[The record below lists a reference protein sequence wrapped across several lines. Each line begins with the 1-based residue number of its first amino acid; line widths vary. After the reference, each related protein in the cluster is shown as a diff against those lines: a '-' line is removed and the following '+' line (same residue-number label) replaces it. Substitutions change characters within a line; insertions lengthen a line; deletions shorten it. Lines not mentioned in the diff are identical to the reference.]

1 MNTRVLATIAVV
13 CLLFVGFVWPPL
25 LGRAQ
30 EPVASVTAI
39 RLGQESGRTR
49 LVLELDKPVDYRWFT
64 LPTPPRMVVD
74 FPQVEFANRLADVK
88 FPPGSMVKAARAGT
102 FRPGTTR
109 MVLDLEKPARITL
122 FTIPGNTQ
130 RGPRLVVDV
139 IPPKPGQEATDK
151 PPPADVVTQDAAPPA
166 KPEAPVVPKQ
176 VVTDTRKTDD
186 GAIVV
191 VLDAGHGG
199 VDPGACGKSICE
211 KNLTLTMVK
220 MVRDRLEKQGYT
232 VKLTREKDVFVPLAE
247 RVKFAQRNNANLFVS
262 LHADAHPDKDVKGAT
277 VYMVSEKA
285 SDREAQRLANS
296 ENEGDILAGVDLS
309 HESKDVQNILV
320 SLAQRDTM
328 NHSSYL
334 GQSVLSE
341 MADLIGVRKSS
352 LLFAGFK
359 VLKAPDVPSILVEM
373 GYLTNRHEEQQ
384 LANPKHREKLAD
396 AIAEGIGSYIKAQLR

>member
-1 MNTRVLATIAVV
+1 MHTRSLFLAVV
-13 CLLFVGFVWPPL
+13 GCLLAVAAFWPPL
-25 LGRAQ
+25 LGLAQ

-39 RLGQESGRTR
+39 RLGQEQGRTR
-49 LVLELDKPVDYRWFT
+49 LVLELDKPVEYRWFT

-88 FPPGSMVKAARAGT
+88 FPVGSMVKAARAGN
-102 FRPGTTR
+102 FRPGVTR
-109 MVLDLEKPARITL
+109 MVLDLEKPARISL

-139 IPPKPGQEATDK
+139 IPPKPGQPATDK
-151 PPPADVVTQDAAPPA
+151 PPPEDVVTQDAAPPA

-176 VVTDTRKTDD
+176 VVTDSRKD
-186 GAIVV
+186 GAVVV

-199 VDPGACGKSICE
+199 VDPGACGKTLCE

-220 MVRDRLEKQGYT
+220 MVKERLEKEGHV
-232 VKLTREKDVFVPLAE
+232 VKLSRDRDVFVPLAE

-262 LHADAHPDKDVKGAT
+262 LHADSHPDKDVKGAT

-309 HESKDVQNILV
+309 HESKEVQNILV

-373 GYLTNRHEEQQ
+373 GYLSNPSEERQ

-396 AIAEGIGSYIKAQLR
+396 AIAEGIDSYIKAQLR

>member
-1 MNTRVLATIAVV
+1 MHTRAVFSIV
-13 CLLFVGFVWPPL
+13 VACLLFVGFVWPPL

-30 EPVASVTAI
+30 EPVASVSAV
-39 RLGQESGRTR
+39 RMGHEAGRTR
-49 LVLELDKPVDYRWFT
+49 LVVELDKQVEYRWFT

-74 FPQVEFANRLADVK
+74 FPQVEFGNQLTDLQFA
-88 FPPGSMVKAARAGT
+88 PSSMVKAARAGT

-109 MVLDLEKPARITL
+109 MVLDLAKPSRISV

-139 IPPKPGQEATDK
+139 MPPKPGEAPTDK
-151 PPPADVVTQDAAPPA
+151 PPPEDVVTHEAAPPPQQ
-166 KPEAPVVPKQ
+166 PEAPVVPKQ
-176 VVTDTRKTDD
+176 VVKKSDAPTV
-186 GAIVV
+186 I

-199 VDPGACGKSICE
+199 VDPGACGKSLCE

-220 MVRDRLEKQGYT
+220 LVKEHLEKDGYIVKLSRDR
-232 VKLTREKDVFVPLAE
+232 DVYVALAD

-262 LHADAHPDKDVKGAT
+262 LHADSHPDRAVKGAT

-309 HESKDVQNILV
+309 HESKEVQNILV

-341 MADLIGVRKSS
+341 MADVTGLRKSQ

-373 GYLTNRHEEQQ
+373 GYLTNRQEEQQ
-384 LANPKHREKLAD
+384 LANAAYRKKLAA
-396 AIAEGIGSYIKAQLR
+396 AIAEGIGSYVKAQLR